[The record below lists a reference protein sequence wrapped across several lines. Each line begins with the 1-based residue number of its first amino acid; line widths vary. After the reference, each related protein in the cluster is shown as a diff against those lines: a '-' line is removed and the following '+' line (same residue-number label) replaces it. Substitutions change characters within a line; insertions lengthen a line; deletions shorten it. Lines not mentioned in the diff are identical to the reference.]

1 MRKAFDSNVPRF
13 KPRLKGASQLG
24 TLPLEERVEDAPPAV
39 RAPPRAPASMAAIA
53 RAAEARMQ
61 EPVAAPEPVPATA
74 PPTAQAAAPATASV
88 IPSAP
93 AAAVSAPAQATVQAF
108 APATVTP
115 QGFAPEVDD
124 LGARRERLDKI
135 KRRVAEASRPRL
147 RTEPAPGDPAR
158 AAAQVLGLAR
168 DLETEL
174 GHVRERELALRADLD
189 ATRAE
194 LARAAG
200 DGREAQARSAAV
212 EGELEEK
219 RQVLA
224 DLLAE
229 LGALEAERDE
239 ALRRA
244 QAMGAIDEERARLL
258 EEVSHRADDEA
269 AGRLERAAEVER
281 LTEELRDAGADAA
294 RLRAALAETAR
305 ERDGLAAELE
315 SLRRDREQLDAAKR
329 ALEQVHSALSQA
341 RARIG

>member
-1 MRKAFDSNVPRF
+1 MRKAFDANVPKL
-13 KPRLKGASQLG
+13 KPRLKVG
-24 TLPLEERVEDAPPAV
+24 TPLSTLALEERVEDAPPIV
-39 RAPPRAPASMAAIA
+39 RAPAAAATMADIA
-53 RAAEARMQ
+53 RAAEARMDVEARQ
-61 EPVAAPEPVPATA
+61 EAGPRQEVATRQEVEPAPRALA
-74 PPTAQAAAPATASV
+74 PQ
-88 IPSAP
+88 
-93 AAAVSAPAQATVQAF
+93 Q
-108 APATVTP
+108 
-115 QGFAPEVDD
+115 DD
-124 LGARRERLDKI
+124 LDARRERLDKI
-135 KRRVAEASRPRL
+135 KRRVAEAARPRL

-158 AAAQVLGLAR
+158 AAEQVLGLAR
-168 DLETEL
+168 DLEAEL
-174 GHVRERELALRADLD
+174 GHVREREVALRADLD

-200 DGREAQARSAAV
+200 EGREAQARAAAV

-219 RQVLA
+219 RLVLA
-224 DLLAE
+224 ELLAE
-229 LGALEAERDE
+229 MTALEAERDE

-244 QAMGAIDEERARLL
+244 QAMAVIDEERARLL
-258 EEVSHRADDEA
+258 EEVSRRADDEA
-269 AGRLERAAEVER
+269 AGRGERAAEVER

>member
-13 KPRLKGASQLG
+13 KPRLKGATPLA

-39 RAPPRAPASMAAIA
+39 RAPVPSSMAAIA
-53 RAAEARMQ
+53 HAAEARLQ
-61 EPVAAPEPVPATA
+61 E
-74 PPTAQAAAPATASV
+74 AAPA
-88 IPSAP
+88 PAP
-93 AAAVSAPAQATVQAF
+93 AVAVSAPAPAMVR
-108 APATVTP
+108 APAPPAVATP
-115 QGFAPEVDD
+115 AVAPLGAAPEGDD
-124 LGARRERLDKI
+124 LEARRERLDKI
-135 KRRVAEASRPRL
+135 KRRVAEASRPKP

-168 DLETEL
+168 DLEAEL
-174 GHVRERELALRADLD
+174 GHVREREVALRADLD

-200 DGREAQARSAAV
+200 EGREAQARAVAV

-244 QAMGAIDEERARLL
+244 QAMAAIDEERARLL
-258 EEVSHRADDEA
+258 EEVSRRADDEA
-269 AGRLERAAEVER
+269 AGRVERAAEVER
-281 LTEELRDAGADAA
+281 LTEALRDAGADAA

-305 ERDGLAAELE
+305 ERDGLAAELA
-315 SLRRDREQLDAAKR
+315 SLQRDREQLDAAKR

>member
-1 MRKAFDSNVPRF
+1 
-13 KPRLKGASQLG
+13 
-24 TLPLEERVEDAPPAV
+24 
-39 RAPPRAPASMAAIA
+39 MAAIA
-53 RAAEARMQ
+53 RAAEARLQ
-61 EPVAAPEPVPATA
+61 ESAPT
-74 PPTAQAAAPATASV
+74 
-88 IPSAP
+88 SAP
-93 AAAVSAPAQATVQAF
+93 APAPAAVVSAPAPVALQATGLPA
-108 APATVTP
+108 APPPA
-115 QGFAPEVDD
+115 APELDD

-158 AAAQVLGLAR
+158 AAAQVLDLAR

-200 DGREAQARSAAV
+200 EGREAQARAVAV
-212 EGELEEK
+212 EGELEDK

-258 EEVSHRADDEA
+258 EEVSRRADDEA
-269 AGRLERAAEVER
+269 AGRLARAAEVER

-294 RLRAALAETAR
+294 RLRSALTETAR

>member
-1 MRKAFDSNVPRF
+1 M
-13 KPRLKGASQLG
+13 
-24 TLPLEERVEDAPPAV
+24 
-39 RAPPRAPASMAAIA
+39 
-53 RAAEARMQ
+53 
-61 EPVAAPEPVPATA
+61 
-74 PPTAQAAAPATASV
+74 
-88 IPSAP
+88 
-93 AAAVSAPAQATVQAF
+93 
-108 APATVTP
+108 
-115 QGFAPEVDD
+115 
-124 LGARRERLDKI
+124 
-135 KRRVAEASRPRL
+135 
-147 RTEPAPGDPAR
+147 
-158 AAAQVLGLAR
+158 
-168 DLETEL
+168 
-174 GHVRERELALRADLD
+174 
-189 ATRAE
+189 
-194 LARAAG
+194 
-200 DGREAQARSAAV
+200 

-258 EEVSHRADDEA
+258 EEVSRRADDEA

-315 SLRRDREQLDAAKR
+315 SLQRDREQLDAAKR